1 MSVPER
7 RRANYWF
14 VSACVLMLLTAAAHS
29 AGHFAEPPAD
39 PAMQALIAALQGYR
53 LPMPD
58 LGLGLAPT
66 QWDALQSLSLMMT
79 VSLCWLAAVG
89 VVVAFSDM
97 GRRTVQ
103 RVTAVYALAN
113 GVLIGLFAYYQL
125 APPLLSLGLVE
136 LVLIVAFVRAP
147 KA

>member
-14 VSACVLMLLTAAAHS
+14 VFACVLMLLTGVAHS
-29 AGHFAEPPAD
+29 LGHFAEPPSD
-39 PAMQALIAALQGYR
+39 PATRALIAALRGYR
-53 LPMPD
+53 IPLPD
-58 LGLGLAPT
+58 IGLGQAPT
-66 QWDALQSLSLMMT
+66 QWDVLQSLSLTMT
-79 VSLCWLAAVG
+79 VSLFWLAIVG
-89 VVVAFSDM
+89 LVVAFSDM

-103 RVTAVYALAN
+103 RVTAVYLLVN
-113 GVLIGLFAYYQL
+113 GVLVGLFGYYRI

-136 LVLIVAFVRAP
+136 LVLVVAFVRAP